1 MWRIKIFAL
10 PSNRSA
16 GSVKSAAKIM
26 LNFAAGFSIVRR
38 MNMKVMTG
46 TIFACLLA
54 ANGLRAEDA
63 KTFKDDKEKVNYA
76 IGMNVGSS
84 FKQMNFEYDAAA
96 FNSGMLDALANKPG
110 LALTNAQETIKKY
123 QQERRAILGDKN
135 KALGATFLAE
145 NKAKPGIVTLPSG
158 LQYKVVTEG
167 AGDIPKPEDTV
178 SVNYR
183 GTFID
188 GTEFDSSTKTGK
200 PATFRVG
207 GVIKG
212 WTEAL
217 TQMKTGAKWQLF
229 IPYDLAYGE
238 MGRPPSIPPAA
249 TLLFDV
255 ELLSIQP
262 PPPPAPPAAPL
273 TSDIIKVPSLEE
285 MKKGAKIET
294 IKAEDVEKLQKP
306 TTTPPEKK

>member
-1 MWRIKIFAL
+1 M
-10 PSNRSA
+10 
-16 GSVKSAAKIM
+16 M
-26 LNFAAGFSIVRR
+26 LNSAVGFSMVRA
-38 MNMKVMTG
+38 MNMKVIHG
-46 TIFACLLA
+46 TILACLLA

-63 KTFKDDKEKVNYA
+63 KPFKDDKEKVNYA
-76 IGMNVGSS
+76 IGMSVGNN
-84 FKQMNFEYDAAA
+84 FKQANFEYDEAA
-96 FNSGMLDALANKPG
+96 FNRGMLDALANKPG
-110 LALTNAQETIKKY
+110 LTMPEAQETIKKY
-123 QQERRAILGDKN
+123 QQERRAILGEKN
-135 KALGATFLAE
+135 KAQGATFLAE
-145 NKAKPGIVTLPSG
+145 NKAKPGIVTLTNG
-158 LQYKVVTEG
+158 LQYKIITDGSGE
-167 AGDIPKPEDTV
+167 IPKPEDTV

-188 GTEFDSSTKTGK
+188 GTEFDSSAKTGK

-217 TQMKTGAKWQLF
+217 TRMKTGAKWQLF

-238 MGRPPSIPPAA
+238 MGRPPNIPPAA

-262 PPPPAPPAAPL
+262 PTPPTPPAAPL

-294 IKAEDVEKLQKP
+294 IKADEIDKLQKP
-306 TTTPPEKK
+306 AAAQSEKK

>member
-1 MWRIKIFAL
+1 MFSAI
-10 PSNRSA
+10 PSSGRTRRSKLGA
-16 GSVKSAAKIM
+16 RM
-26 LNFAAGFSIVRR
+26 RLNLAAGLPMVPA
-38 MNMKVMTG
+38 MNMKVITG
-46 TIFACLLA
+46 TIFTCLLA

-63 KTFKDDKEKVNYA
+63 KVFKDDKEKANYA
-76 IGMNVGSS
+76 IGMSVGSN
-84 FKQMNFEYDAAA
+84 FKQANFEYDEAA
-96 FNSGMLDALANKPG
+96 FNRGMLDALANKPG
-110 LALTNAQETIKKY
+110 LTMPEAQETIKKY
-123 QQERRAILGDKN
+123 QQERRAILGEKN
-135 KALGATFLAE
+135 KTQGVTFLAE

-158 LQYKVVTEG
+158 LQYKVLTDGTGE
-167 AGDIPKPEDTV
+167 IPKHEDTV

-183 GTFID
+183 GTLVD
-188 GTEFDSSTKTGK
+188 GTEFDSSAKTGK
-200 PATFRVG
+200 PATFRVN

-229 IPYDLAYGE
+229 VPYDLAYGE

-262 PPPPAPPAAPL
+262 PPPAPPAAPL

-294 IKAEDVEKLQKP
+294 IKADEVEKLQKP
-306 TTTPPEKK
+306 APANPEKK

>member
-1 MWRIKIFAL
+1 M
-10 PSNRSA
+10 
-16 GSVKSAAKIM
+16 
-26 LNFAAGFSIVRR
+26 VRV
-38 MNMKVMTG
+38 MNMKVITL
-46 TIFACLLA
+46 TILA
-54 ANGLRAEDA
+54 GVLATSGLCAEDA
-63 KTFKDDKEKVNYA
+63 KTFKDDKEKANYA
-76 IGMNVGSS
+76 IGISVGSN
-84 FKQMNFEYDAAA
+84 FKQANFEYDEAA
-96 FNSGMLDALANKPG
+96 FNRGMVDALANKPG
-110 LALTNAQETIKKY
+110 LTMPEAQETIKKY

-135 KALGATFLAE
+135 KAQGAAFLAE
-145 NKAKPGIVTLPSG
+145 NKTKPGVVTLTNG
-158 LQYKVVTEG
+158 LQYKILTEG
-167 AGDIPKPEDTV
+167 TGEIPKPEDTV

-183 GTFID
+183 GTFVD
-188 GTEFDSSTKTGK
+188 GTEFDSSAKTGK

-217 TQMKTGAKWQLF
+217 IQMKTGAKWQLF

-255 ELLSIQP
+255 ELISIQP
-262 PPPPAPPAAPL
+262 PAPQSPPAAPL

-294 IKAEDVEKLQKP
+294 IKAEEVEKLQKP
-306 TTTPPEKK
+306 AATKAEPK

>member
-1 MWRIKIFAL
+1 
-10 PSNRSA
+10 
-16 GSVKSAAKIM
+16 
-26 LNFAAGFSIVRR
+26 
-38 MNMKVMTG
+38 
-46 TIFACLLA
+46 
-54 ANGLRAEDA
+54 
-63 KTFKDDKEKVNYA
+63 
-76 IGMNVGSS
+76 
-84 FKQMNFEYDAAA
+84 
-96 FNSGMLDALANKPG
+96 
-110 LALTNAQETIKKY
+110 
-123 QQERRAILGDKN
+123 
-135 KALGATFLAE
+135 FLAE

-167 AGDIPKPEDTV
+167 AGEMPKAEDTV

-183 GTFID
+183 GTFVD
-188 GTEFDSSTKTGK
+188 GTEFDSSAKTGK

-217 TQMKTGAKWQLF
+217 THMKTGAKWELF

-238 MGRPPSIPPAA
+238 MCRPPGIPPAA

-262 PPPPAPPAAPL
+262 PAPPAPPAAPL

-294 IKAEDVEKLQKP
+294 IKADEVDKLQKP
-306 TTTPPEKK
+306 AAAQPEKK

>member
-1 MWRIKIFAL
+1 M
-10 PSNRSA
+10 
-16 GSVKSAAKIM
+16 
-26 LNFAAGFSIVRR
+26 VRR
-38 MNMKVMTG
+38 MNMKVITG

-54 ANGLRAEDA
+54 ANGLNAEDA
-63 KTFKDDKEKVNYA
+63 KTFKDDKEKANYA
-76 IGMNVGSS
+76 IGMSVGSN
-84 FKQMNFEYDAAA
+84 FKQANFEYDEAA
-96 FNSGMLDALANKPG
+96 FSRGMLDALANKPG
-110 LALTNAQETIKKY
+110 LTMPEAQETIKKY

-135 KALGATFLAE
+135 KAQGATFLAE
-145 NKAKPGIVTLPSG
+145 NKARPGIVTLPSG

-167 AGDIPKPEDTV
+167 SGEIPKPEDTV

-188 GTEFDSSTKTGK
+188 GTEFDSSAKTGK

-217 TQMKTGAKWQLF
+217 IQMKTGAKWQLF

-262 PPPPAPPAAPL
+262 PPAPAPPAAAL

-294 IKAEDVEKLQKP
+294 IKADEVEKLQKP
-306 TTTPPEKK
+306 AATPPEKK

>member
-1 MWRIKIFAL
+1 MWRIKFLAVQTGVGPAASKTTARMML
-10 PSNRSA
+10 N
-16 GSVKSAAKIM
+16 SAAR
-26 LNFAAGFSIVRR
+26 FSKVRA
-38 MNMKVMTG
+38 MKMKVVIV
-46 TIFACLLA
+46 TISACLLA
-54 ANGLRAEDA
+54 GKGLYAADT

-76 IGMNVGSS
+76 IGMSVGSN
-84 FKQMNFEYDAAA
+84 FKAANFEYDEAA
-96 FNSGMLDALANKPG
+96 FNDGMRDALANKPG
-110 LALTNAQETIKKY
+110 LTMPEAQETIKKY
-123 QQERRAILGDKN
+123 QQARRALLGEKN
-135 KALGATFLAE
+135 KAEGATFLAG

-167 AGDIPKPEDTV
+167 SGEIPKAEDTV
-178 SVNYR
+178 TVNYR

-188 GTEFDSSTKTGK
+188 GTEFDSSAKSGK

-217 TQMKTGAKWQLF
+217 TQMKTGAKWELF

-255 ELLSIQP
+255 ELLSIK
-262 PPPPAPPAAPL
+262 PPAPPAAPAAPL

-294 IKAEDVEKLQKP
+294 IKADEVEKLQKP
-306 TTTPPEKK
+306 APTKPQPK

>member
-10 PSNRSA
+10 PSNWSA
-16 GSVKSAAKIM
+16 GSVKIAAKIM

-84 FKQMNFEYDAAA
+84 FKQMNFEYDEAA
-96 FNSGMLDALANKPG
+96 FNRGMLDALASKPG
-110 LALTNAQETIKKY
+110 LTMPEAQETIKKY

-294 IKAEDVEKLQKP
+294 IEAEDVEKLQKP

>member
-1 MWRIKIFAL
+1 M
-10 PSNRSA
+10 
-16 GSVKSAAKIM
+16 AKGAPRVRLDSRIM
-26 LNFAAGFSIVRR
+26 LKSKAGFSIFRR
-38 MNMKVMTG
+38 MNMKAITG

-54 ANGLRAEDA
+54 TNGLRAEDA

-76 IGMNVGSS
+76 IGMSVGGN
-84 FKQMNFEYDAAA
+84 FKQANFEYDEAA
-96 FNSGMLDALANKPG
+96 FARGMRDALASKP
-110 LALTNAQETIKKY
+110 ALTMPEAQETIKKY
-123 QQERRAILGDKN
+123 QQERRAILMEKN
-135 KALGATFLAE
+135 KSQGAAFLAQ
-145 NKAKPGIVTLPSG
+145 NKTKAGIVVLPSG
-158 LQYKVVTEG
+158 LQYKVLSEG
-167 AGDIPKPEDTV
+167 TGEVPKPEDTV

-238 MGRPPSIPPAA
+238 NGRPNIPPAS

-262 PPPPAPPAAPL
+262 PAPPAAPAAPL

-294 IKAEDVEKLQKP
+294 IKADEVDKLQKP
-306 TTTPPEKK
+306 APVKRETK

>member
-1 MWRIKIFAL
+1 
-10 PSNRSA
+10 
-16 GSVKSAAKIM
+16 M
-26 LNFAAGFSIVRR
+26 LNSPAAFSTFRR
-38 MNMKVMTG
+38 MNIKVISG

-54 ANGLRAEDA
+54 AKGLSAEEA

-76 IGMNVGSS
+76 IGMSIGNNFRQG
-84 FKQMNFEYDAAA
+84 NFEYDPAA

-110 LALTNAQETIKKY
+110 LALTNAQEIIRKY
-123 QQERRAILGDKN
+123 QQERRVLLGEKN
-135 KALGATFLAE
+135 KAQGAAFLAE
-145 NKAKPGIVTLPSG
+145 NKAKAGIVTLPSG
-158 LQYKVVTEG
+158 LQYKIVTEG
-167 AGDIPKPEDTV
+167 TGEIPKAEDTV

-188 GTEFDSSTKTGK
+188 GTEFDSSARTGK

-217 TQMKTGAKWQLF
+217 TQMKTGSKWQLF

-255 ELLSIQP
+255 ELISIQP
-262 PPPPAPPAAPL
+262 PAPPATPAAPL

-294 IKAEDVEKLQKP
+294 IKADEVEKLQK
-306 TTTPPEKK
+306 TPPANPEKK

>member
-1 MWRIKIFAL
+1 VANKVFGGTRWRWAL
-10 PSNRSA
+10 GAENE
-16 GSVKSAAKIM
+16 AKM
-26 LNFAAGFSIVRR
+26 NLNSTAGFFIVRS
-38 MNMKVMTG
+38 MKMKLMTA
-46 TIFACLLA
+46 TIFGCLMA

-63 KTFKDDKEKVNYA
+63 KAFKDDKEKANYA
-76 IGMNVGSS
+76 IGLSVGGN
-84 FKQMNFEYDAAA
+84 FKQANFEYDEAA
-96 FNSGMLDALANKPG
+96 FNRGMQDALGNKPG
-110 LALTNAQETIKKY
+110 LTPPEAQETIKKY
-123 QQERRAILGDKN
+123 QQERRAILGAKN
-135 KALGATFLAE
+135 KALGETFLTA

-167 AGDIPKPEDTV
+167 AGDVPKPEDVV

-188 GTEFDSSTKTGK
+188 GSEFDSSAKAGK

-217 TQMKTGAKWQLF
+217 THMKTGAKWQLF

-238 MGRPPSIPPAA
+238 NGRPPSIPASA
-249 TLLFDV
+249 TLLFDL
-255 ELLSIQP
+255 ELVSIQ
-262 PPPPAPPAAPL
+262 PPAPPAAPAPPL

-294 IKAEDVEKLQKP
+294 IKADEVDKLQKP
-306 TTTPPEKK
+306 PATKPENK